1 MANEPQRTS
10 AGRLPSS
17 LASTVSNFRLTEKC
31 FILRVTGNIRGTL
44 SRLRERLNHWRDSYQ
59 EENNFARIF
68 LDKNPFWFLLLV
80 GTVTISE
87 RNGRNELAMTTGI
100 ISLVLIV
107 LMASVMYFVMKIYS
121 VLRGFEHSFHQ
132 VHDIEMDAATK
143 QTKLHGGVALRQRQT
158 VNLMADCFP
167 VAFKFYRSF
176 CYYFLFSGSLFKEF
190 IALKWELLRTKSNH
204 LEA

>member
-1 MANEPQRTS
+1 M
-10 AGRLPSS
+10 
-17 LASTVSNFRLTEKC
+17 
-31 FILRVTGNIRGTL
+31 
-44 SRLRERLNHWRDSYQ
+44 
-59 EENNFARIF
+59 
-68 LDKNPFWFLLLV
+68 

-121 VLRGFEHSFHQ
+121 VLRGFERSFHQ

-158 VNLMADCFP
+158 IILMADCFP
-167 VAFKFYRSF
+167 VALKILQKFLLLVSVFRESF
-176 CYYFLFSGSLFKEF
+176 
-190 IALKWELLRTKSNH
+190 
-204 LEA
+204 